1 MTISMPNFKFSFPT
15 LKHSKI
21 ARVPLVL
28 QYEAVE
34 CGAASLSMLFRYYG
48 LYLPLGDIRQACGVN
63 RDGSNLNNIKYYGIK
78 KGLEL
83 KGRALSTEHLVS
95 AKEQLFPCIIF
106 WQYNHFLILEGI
118 GRNDRFF
125 LADPAGGK
133 YSVSKDEFDENYSGI
148 ILTGSPNKSFQPFG
162 REERQFF
169 TLAAYLRKFKLSIAA
184 LLILVIGLV
193 VPNILL
199 PGISGAFVNDFLVAH
214 RFDMGIPIIWL
225 SLLMTLLIIFFELT
239 KANISR
245 RILLR
250 LQRKMTLSIAK
261 KIFSNPYTFYTTRY
275 TGDIADRLLIG
286 MEVSEI
292 LVSSLIGTALEL
304 LGAILLLPFIVLIS
318 WQLTTASFV
327 YIIITLLATLRIT
340 TSLKDLNR
348 SLKIDTGKLAG
359 HSVRMIAD
367 LETIKSSALEQS
379 YLSKWQDLY
388 SPVVSKAQA
397 LQQRMNIFTS
407 SMATLNSF
415 YEYGTIILSGLLVIY
430 GEINLAG
437 FMAFQ
442 ALRSFFVGP
451 FLGLSKLTTSIQT
464 AEASL
469 GRLTDLQSI
478 VSDPLM
484 HSLDLISS
492 NNNTDIS
499 SESEH
504 SNFRP
509 NKISEMNSSS
519 LVADNINFKFA
530 TITDNF
536 LKNIN
541 FNIRD
546 GEMMTIVGP
555 SGSGKSTLIKL
566 LTGFYIPSS
575 GNVYYG
581 GKEWSEY
588 EENAIRPGIGYVSQD
603 VTAIRGTI
611 EENILFFRPNF
622 TTIQVRQAAKIAEL
636 DYFID
641 SLPEAYSTALG
652 DSGQGL
658 SGGQLQRLEIARA
671 ILKKPKIIFL
681 DEATSSLDISSERKV
696 LTNLR
701 NSGFTIVCVAHR
713 LLSAEMSDHVLVLK
727 DGNQMEYGKP
737 VELRTQDSLYKQL
750 LEAEEA

>member
-1 MTISMPNFKFSFPT
+1 MLLSRPNLNFSFAR
-15 LKHSKI
+15 LKNTKI
-21 ARVPLVL
+21 FRVPLVL

-48 LYLPLGDIRQACGVN
+48 LFLPLGEIRQACGVS
-63 RDGSNLNNIKYYGIK
+63 RDGSNLKNIKNYAIK

-83 KGRALSTEHLVS
+83 KGKRLTCETFLS
-95 AKEQLFPCIIF
+95 AKEQFFPCLIF
-106 WQYNHFLILEGI
+106 WKYNHFLILEGI
-118 GRNDRFF
+118 GGNDRFF

-133 YSVSKDEFDENYSGI
+133 YSVSKEEFEENFTGI
-148 ILTGSPNKSFQPFG
+148 TLTGSPNESFQPSG

-169 TLAAYLRKFKLSIAA
+169 TLVTYLKKFKLSIAA
-184 LLILVIGLV
+184 LLILVIGLI

-225 SLLMTLLIIFFELT
+225 SFIMTLLIIFFELT

-304 LGAILLLPFIVLIS
+304 LGAILLLPFIILIS
-318 WQLTTASFV
+318 WQLTAASFV
-327 YIIITLLATLRIT
+327 YITITLLATLRIT
-340 TSLKDLNR
+340 TSLKDMNR
-348 SLKIDTGKLAG
+348 SLQIDTGKLAG

-367 LETIKSSALEQS
+367 LETIKASALEQS
-379 YLSKWQDLY
+379 YLRKWQDLY
-388 SPVVSKAQA
+388 SPVVSKAQE

-407 SMATLNSF
+407 VISTLNSF

-451 FLGLSKLTTSIQT
+451 FLGLSNLTTSIQT

-478 VSDPLM
+478 DSDPLV
-484 HSLDLISS
+484 HSLDLISP
-492 NNNTDIS
+492 NTNTDIPSEFADSNLRPQRVS
-499 SESEH
+499 S
-504 SNFRP
+504 
-509 NKISEMNSSS
+509 MNSSS
-519 LVADNINFKFA
+519 IVAENINFKFA
-530 TITDNF
+530 AISDNF
-536 LKNIN
+536 LTNIN
-541 FNIRD
+541 FNVRD

-566 LTGFYIPSS
+566 LTGFYLPSS
-575 GNVYYG
+575 GSVYYG
-581 GKEWSEY
+581 GKKWAEY
-588 EENAIRPGIGYVSQD
+588 EDNAIRPEIGYVSQD
-603 VTAIRGTI
+603 VTAIRGTV
-611 EENILFFRPNF
+611 EENILFFRPSF
-622 TTIQVRQAAKIAEL
+622 TTKQVRQAAKIAEL
-636 DYFID
+636 DHYID
-641 SLPEAYSTALG
+641 SLPEAYSTELG
-652 DSGQGL
+652 DDGQGL

-671 ILKKPKIIFL
+671 ILKNPKIIFL
-681 DEATSSLDISSERKV
+681 DEATSSLDIVSEKKV

-701 NSGFTIVCVAHR
+701 NTGFTIVCVAHR

-727 DGNQMEYGKP
+727 EGNQMEYGNP
-737 VELRTQDSLYKQL
+737 AELRTKDSLYKQL
-750 LEAEEA
+750 LQAEEA